1 MENKEVKKANKGI
14 KLSMWLSLIVAIMSV
29 GSIVIVLITK
39 ETTVAT
45 HIMKDLLI
53 IMDSLAWA
61 YVFSKVTVTPIE
73 DKEDKE
79 QE

>member
-45 HIMKDLLI
+45 HIMKDLI
-53 IMDSLAWA
+53 ILMDSLTLAF
-61 YVFSKVTVTPIE
+61 VCSKTTVTPTE
-73 DKEDKE
+73 DSE

>member
-1 MENKEVKKANKGI
+1 MENKEVKKVNKGI
-14 KLSMWLSLIVAIMSV
+14 KLSMWLSLLVAIMSV

-61 YVFSKVTVTPIE
+61 YVFSKVTVTPVE
-73 DKEDKE
+73 DSD

>member
-14 KLSMWLSLIVAIMSV
+14 KLSMWLSLIVAIMSI

-61 YVFSKVTVTPIE
+61 YVFSKVTVTPVE
-73 DKEDKE
+73 DSD